1 MGRLLEEQAEIEGYL
16 ISDTAISKEQT
27 KLLTSADILP
37 LTQAPSQAESTS
49 LPPSVQ
55 IYEIVDS
62 LGLDPNIFARI
73 VRGSVLNNYYI
84 QRIKDKVPQRILQI
98 HLQQMIAP
106 SQAAADAVISRLNAG
121 EDWAELA
128 RELSTPR
135 RDQVDGG
142 DLGFM
147 PIELIDSRLAD
158 TVRTIK
164 IGEISAPLQIDGEF
178 YVLGIV
184 DRQDNR
190 LVTSSQRR
198 ALEAKAEASY
208 KAALFEEAQ
217 IEYLLN
223 SDKVAWATRHG
234 LHNIEDLDSSISN
247 SPY

>member
-1 MGRLLEEQAEIEGYL
+1 
-16 ISDTAISKEQT
+16 
-27 KLLTSADILP
+27 
-37 LTQAPSQAESTS
+37 
-49 LPPSVQ
+49 
-55 IYEIVDS
+55 
-62 LGLDPNIFARI
+62 
-73 VRGSVLNNYYI
+73 
-84 QRIKDKVPQRILQI
+84 
-98 HLQQMIAP
+98 MIAP